1 LNIRA
6 EPSPLLLHSLGKVD
20 ALLNPRNVVILG
32 ASDAPGNWSQR
43 VWRNLHRYKF
53 PGPVYPLNPRRET
66 VWDTRC
72 YRSFADLPEPPDH
85 VVVVIPA
92 PFVPDALIEARTAG
106 ARSATVLTAG
116 FAESADPAARTLS
129 ARLKAVIAETGLA
142 VSGPNCFGNLNAR
155 ASLMTMP
162 DDRMQRIV
170 NGPVAIVG
178 QSGGLAMAIKRA
190 LEERGIDA
198 GSVVTSGNQ
207 AGLSTPD
214 YIGYHAMNDDVRVI
228 VAYLESVNDADA
240 FMTACRAARSR
251 GKPVVVLKLGASVEG
266 RAAALAHTGAL
277 AGAMEAFDAVAG
289 AAGVIRVRTV
299 DDIVEVTEYFLHA
312 PLPRVGVGLGQGRA
326 ADSSPPPC
334 GEGMGVGVGVQ
345 GDAPR
350 SSNND
355 PPPHPSPTRGEGVA
369 CGGAQ
374 DHFNARQWPPG
385 PRLGA
390 ITFSGALRGLLL
402 DAAAANGLAF
412 ASLAEP
418 TRQRLAA
425 VLGVGTIIGNPLDSG
440 FTGLTSR
447 ERYVKCIEALLEDP
461 GIDVVLLQAEVP
473 RAPGMDRHETNM
485 RDADAVAARSNKPVV
500 LFSMGSYGFTD
511 YSRDFRAKLPHLPCL
526 QEVDKTL
533 RALRTISDYAARTAE
548 KIPTPPALMP
558 PTLPS
563 PARRGA
569 VERGLREREGGGP
582 TGNDAF
588 EKLLGLHAKSPEGQ
602 PLNEVESKRLLKA
615 YGIRAPREAVARSAA
630 AAVAI
635 AKRIGFP
642 VVAKAV
648 SAALPHKSDAG
659 AVVMGLANAKAV
671 RAAYRQIL
679 DCVVKHTGAE
689 PEGVLIA
696 EMVAD
701 GIELV
706 IGANRDPEVGPV
718 ILFGSGG
725 IALELYRD
733 VAVAA
738 PLADERDALALI
750 ARTRAGQLIEGYR
763 GRPALDR
770 KAAVEALVGLSRLML
785 DAKGRIES
793 IDVNP
798 FLLRRRGGVAL
809 DALVVLSG
817 NGA

>member
-1 LNIRA
+1 VSIRV
-6 EPSPLLLHSLGKVD
+6 EPSPLLLHSLSKVD

-32 ASDAPGNWSQR
+32 ASDTPGNWSQR

-72 YRSFADLPEPPDH
+72 YRAFKELPEPPDH

-92 PFVPDALIEARTAG
+92 PFVPDALIEAKRAG

-116 FAESADPAARTLS
+116 FGESADPAARKLS

-155 ASLMTMP
+155 AQLMTMP
-162 DDRMQRIV
+162 DDRMQRIA

-214 YIGYHAMNDDVRVI
+214 YIAYHAMNDDVRVI
-228 VAYLESVNDADA
+228 VAYLESVTNVDA
-240 FMTACRAARSR
+240 FMAACRTARSR
-251 GKPVVVLKLGASVEG
+251 GKPVVVMKLGASAEG

-299 DDIVEVTEYFLHA
+299 DDVVEVTEYLQHA
-312 PLPRVGVGLGQGRA
+312 PLPR
-326 ADSSPPPC
+326 
-334 GEGMGVGVGVQ
+334 
-345 GDAPR
+345 
-350 SSNND
+350 
-355 PPPHPSPTRGEGVA
+355 
-369 CGGAQ
+369 
-374 DHFNARQWPPG
+374 G

-402 DAAAANGLAF
+402 DHAAHNGLAF
-412 ASLAEP
+412 AALTEP
-418 TRQRLAA
+418 TRQKLTS
-425 VLGVGTIIGNPLDSG
+425 VLGVGTIVGNPLDSG

-447 ERYVKCIEALLEDP
+447 EAYVRCIEAMLDDP

-473 RAPGMDRHETNM
+473 RAPGMDRHEANM
-485 RDADAVAARSNKPVV
+485 RDADAVVARSKKPVV
-500 LFSMGSYGFTD
+500 LLSMGSYGFTD
-511 YSRDFRAKLPHLPCL
+511 YSRDFRAQLPHLPCL

-533 RALRTISDYAARTAE
+533 RAVRTISDYAARAVESRPAPPAVAARNGSDALE
-548 KIPTPPALMP
+548 KILAAHPPRA
-558 PTLPS
+558 
-563 PARRGA
+563 
-569 VERGLREREGGGP
+569 ERQ
-582 TGNDAF
+582 A
-588 EKLLGLHAKSPEGQ
+588 
-602 PLNEVESKRLLKA
+602 LNEVESKRLLKV
-615 YGIRAPREAVARSAA
+615 YGIRPPREAVARSAD
-630 AAVAI
+630 AAVTMAQ
-635 AKRIGFP
+635 RIGFP

-659 AVVMGLANAKAV
+659 AVVLGLSTAKAV
-671 RAAYRQIL
+671 RAAYRQIV
-679 DCVVKHTGAE
+679 DAVIQQTGGAG
-689 PEGVLIA
+689 EGVLIA
-696 EMVAD
+696 EMVSD

-733 VAVAA
+733 VALAP
-738 PLADERDALALI
+738 PLADEAEALALI
-750 ARTRAGQLIEGYR
+750 GRTRAARLIDGYR

-770 KAAVEALVGLSRLML
+770 KAAVEALLGLSRLMR

-793 IDVNP
+793 VDINP
-798 FLLRRRGGVAL
+798 FLLRQRGGVAL
-809 DALVVLSG
+809 DALVVLAG
-817 NGA
+817 DGA